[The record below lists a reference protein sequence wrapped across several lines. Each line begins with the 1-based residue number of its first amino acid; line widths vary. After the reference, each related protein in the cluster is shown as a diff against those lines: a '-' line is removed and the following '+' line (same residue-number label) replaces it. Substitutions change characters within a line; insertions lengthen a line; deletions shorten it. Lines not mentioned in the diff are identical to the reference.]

1 MKRIY
6 FILSI
11 CLSIIA
17 CIKNDIPYPT
27 EVASITGVEADG
39 LESVS
44 IDEKSRK
51 VTLHFKEYIDL
62 TEVKIK
68 SVTYSPSNTT
78 ISLDI
83 TQKVN
88 LQNPV
93 KITLHTY
100 QDYVWELTAMQN
112 IERRFAIEG
121 QIGNSTID
129 AINHRVICQVNTSV
143 ALDDLNITDIKLGP
157 EYISTYSP
165 TPASIHDFRDVVSI
179 KVTHRDVTEDW
190 KIYVNQKTSRVE
202 LLSVNAW
209 SKVAYLEANGIYGE
223 KAGFRYRKSDGQWNE
238 VSMQVEEDGHF
249 GGSIQNLE
257 PKSEY
262 EVLAFCGEDQS
273 PISKFITEP
282 IIQLPNSGF
291 ETWSN
296 AESGKYHSFYDPTSS
311 DVSLQSKWWDNGN
324 SGSTTIG
331 AKYAITMPDTGDK
344 VEGSASVKLAST
356 YVLIKFAAGNIF
368 SGQYYKTLGTSG
380 GIIRMGRPFEL
391 RPRKLTLSLK
401 YKCGL
406 ITKETLG
413 EYPEGEPVKVGD
425 KDQGI
430 VWVALGDWDYRD
442 YGGSEE
448 CPVEV
453 NTTDKKTFFNR
464 NSDAVIAYGEFVAT
478 DSTDGWIKVEIPL
491 EYKTFTRKPTHI
503 IVSAA
508 ASKLGD
514 YFTGSADSILW
525 LDDLQLEY

>member
-68 SVTYSPSNTT
+68 SVTCSPSNTT

-282 IIQLPNSGF
+282 IMPSPANTI
-291 ETWSN
+291 
-296 AESGKYHSFYDPTSS
+296 H
-311 DVSLQSKWWDNGN
+311 
-324 SGSTTIG
+324 STTLHLLM
-331 AKYAITMPDTGDK
+331 YPFK
-344 VEGSASVKLAST
+344 V
-356 YVLIKFAAGNIF
+356 N
-368 SGQYYKTLGTSG
+368 G
-380 GIIRMGRPFEL
+380 GIM
-391 RPRKLTLSLK
+391 
-401 YKCGL
+401 
-406 ITKETLG
+406 
-413 EYPEGEPVKVGD
+413 
-425 KDQGI
+425 
-430 VWVALGDWDYRD
+430 
-442 YGGSEE
+442 
-448 CPVEV
+448 
-453 NTTDKKTFFNR
+453 
-464 NSDAVIAYGEFVAT
+464 VILV
-478 DSTDGWIKVEIPL
+478 PL
-491 EYKTFTRKPTHI
+491 P
-503 IVSAA
+503 
-508 ASKLGD
+508 
-514 YFTGSADSILW
+514 
-525 LDDLQLEY
+525 